1 MTLQGAF
8 VLSCLL
14 VLTGIITVISKRN
27 VITMLIGIELIFNA
41 ANVNFVAFNKLWQ
54 EKGIDGQLY
63 TLFLLAIIAAEIAV
77 ALAILLKTVRAYGTT
92 NIDELN
98 QLKD

>member
-14 VLTGIITVISKRN
+14 VITGIITVITKRN
-27 VITMLIGIELIFNA
+27 VIAMLVGIELIFNA
-41 ANVNFVAFNKLWQ
+41 ANINFVAFNQHWQ
-54 EKGIDGQLY
+54 AKGIDGQLY
-63 TLFLLAIIAAEIAV
+63 ALFLLAIIAAEIAI

>member
-14 VLTGIITVISKRN
+14 VITGIITVISKRN
-27 VITMLIGIELIFNA
+27 VIAMLVGIELIFNA
-41 ANVNFVAFNKLWQ
+41 ANVNFVAFNTHWQ

-63 TLFLLAIIAAEIAV
+63 TLFLLAIIAAEVAV